1 MKILVVDDD
10 LSISIQ
16 LRKYLEKNG
25 FVVDVSNNGSS
36 GLSMALSNVYDV
48 ILLDINLPEM
58 DGVSICS
65 NLRMAKIHTPIIFLT
80 IKNELNNKIRSFN
93 LGGDDYIVKP
103 FSMRELILRINAVS
117 KRSKIIVEDIIK
129 YSDLKINLLSKEVY
143 RGEIFISLSKKEFLL
158 LKYLMKNIGIVLS
171 REDIFDNVWD
181 MNANPSSN
189 IVEVYINKLR
199 KKIDFEGCEPL
210 INNLLGL
217 GYYIGKK
224 RYY

>member
-65 NLRMAKIHTPIIFLT
+65 NLRMVKIHTPIIFLT

-103 FSMRELILRINAVS
+103 FSMRELLLRINAVS

-129 YSDLKINLLSKEVY
+129 CSDLKINLLSKEVY
-143 RGEIFISLSKKEFLL
+143 RGEVFISLSKKEFLL

>member
-16 LRKYLEKNG
+16 LRKYLERNG
-25 FVVDVSNNGSS
+25 FVVDISNNGSS
-36 GLSMALSNVYDV
+36 GLSMALSNIYDV
-48 ILLDINLPEM
+48 ILLDINLPGM

-65 NLRMAKIHTPIIFLT
+65 NLRKAKVYTPIIFLT
-80 IKNELNNKIRSFN
+80 IKDELNNKIRSFN
-93 LGGDDYIVKP
+93 LGGDDYVVKP
-103 FSMRELILRINAVS
+103 FSMRELLLRINAVS
-117 KRSKIIVEDIIK
+117 KRSKILIEDVIIF
-129 YSDLKINLLSKEVY
+129 SDLKINILNKEVY
-143 RGEIFISLSKKEFLL
+143 RGETFISLSKKEFLL
-158 LKYLMKNIGIVLS
+158 LKYLMKNIGAVLS

-181 MNANPSSN
+181 MNANPASN

-199 KKIDFEGCEPL
+199 KKIDLENCEPL